1 MVAANDISAF
11 PIYRLLIVNIE
22 KYARN
27 GSTANNNEPPEPVD
41 VFISALPA

>member
-11 PIYRLLIVNIE
+11 PIYRILIVKIK

-27 GSTANNNEPPEPVD
+27 GSTANYNEPSEPVD